1 MAGGGA
7 ELPRCLT
14 SDRRVREGHALC
26 GRRVLSA
33 GARGLDAATEHQSRS
48 RPAAAW
54 CGSLVVRPARVPG
67 RSSVYKLVNAK
78 LKIPIND
85 SASTGNDFSIVRVA
99 AAARTPRARLHP
111 TSFVTAGAPR
121 WDHNSE
127 FTSMPAGSAVWGA
140 ATSLRRQQ
148 HCYLQLGRQGHPRGR
163 RRRGPRGKAPQESRR
178 HRQCSVR
185 RAVCL
190 ARTREP
196 LDTRVGD
203 ANLLQ

>member
-1 MAGGGA
+1 MPNRGPESSRAVTR
-7 ELPRCLT
+7 LCRPPRA
-14 SDRRVREGHALC
+14 DHH
-26 GRRVLSA
+26 
-33 GARGLDAATEHQSRS
+33 GLDAATKHQSRS

-54 CGSLVVRPARVPG
+54 CGSRGCPSTVRRACPPVQAYTTQKVAQNSSNDSH
-67 RSSVYKLVNAK
+67 RSSLA
-78 LKIPIND
+78 L
-85 SASTGNDFSIVRVA
+85 
-99 AAARTPRARLHP
+99 RTPRASRARGYTRRVSSRQALR
-111 TSFVTAGAPR
+111 AGIPPAR
-121 WDHNSE
+121 NRNHNSE
-127 FTSMPAGSAVWGA
+127 ITSIMPAGSAVWGA
-140 ATSLRRQQ
+140 ATSLRRQ

-185 RAVCL
+185 RAVRL